1 MNDEI
6 FLENIHIAIK
16 KRKILQN
23 SMLSIFSLGLIFF
36 VSFNSL
42 QIINYEKLQNEW
54 NFQQLAEKEIYQ
66 WEEYP
71 ILSEQEKFEY
81 LIEEMELDEFFIE
94 FDEELIEHIKM
105 NGV

>member
-16 KRKILQN
+16 KRKLLQN

-42 QIINYEKLQNEW
+42 QIINNEKLQNEW
-54 NFQQLAEKEIYQ
+54 KINDSIVDQ
-66 WEEYP
+66 
-71 ILSEQEKFEY
+71 
-81 LIEEMELDEFFIE
+81 
-94 FDEELIEHIKM
+94 IKKD
-105 NGV
+105 NV

>member
-16 KRKILQN
+16 KRKLLQN

-42 QIINYEKLQNEW
+42 QIINNEKLQNEW